1 MITRYF
7 DLMLFKNGTA
17 PCINVSQ
24 SDESETWVF
33 TLYGQGGVKYT
44 PSSGSIVGMKA
55 DGHLIAEAGTV
66 DGQGR
71 VVITET
77 REMTASA
84 GKAVCEL
91 QIDNLTHGTAN
102 FYLLVEPSP
111 ADGADPSESD
121 LSLFQ
126 EAIDA
131 VSTIET
137 LLDGQDPNQVIEDA
151 VDAWLDDHPEATTTV
166 QDGAIT
172 APKLNEDVL
181 DLLIAENANGNPVV
195 ISDGA
200 KNVPVKSLVAE
211 IVPIQSGSG
220 DPAPDNVRP
229 ITGHTQVDVLRTGR
243 NIIPS
248 DTYQTNSNTL
258 SLGTS
263 TGTGNTQLKA
273 GTNYTFSC
281 SINKSASLYYIGVG
295 DGSGTRI
302 DGLVSGT
309 NNITFTVPKD
319 NTYRLYIYVSGGFTS
334 SNINWFMLELG
345 STASPFEPYQGIT
358 KTTSLG
364 TTVYGGTLDLTTGVL
379 TTLYEKKKITSF
391 SGGYGATTNG
401 YAVYISDSAQTH
413 NPTKIDPEFMVSNVF
428 HYDSQTRPN
437 VPVLS
442 YGCNE
447 GNDWNYTFVLPSTV
461 TSLNEANAW
470 LTSLGFDVEY
480 VYKLATP
487 TTTQLT
493 AEELTTLLGNNV
505 ISASSGSVAVVY
517 RADTKMYIDNA
528 IASVI

>member
-137 LLDGQDPNQVIEDA
+137 LLDGEDPNQVIESA
-151 VDAWLDDHPEATTTV
+151 VDDWLDAHPEATTTV

-172 APKLNEDVL
+172 IPTLNDSVL
-181 DLLIAENANGNPVV
+181 DLLIAESASGNPVV

-229 ITGHTQVDVLRTGR
+229 ITGHPEVNVVRTGK
-243 NIIPS
+243 NLF
-248 DTYQTNSNTL
+248 D
-258 SLGTS
+258 
-263 TGTGNTQLKA
+263 
-273 GTNYTFSC
+273 
-281 SINKSASLYYIGVG
+281 
-295 DGSGTRI
+295 
-302 DGLVSGT
+302 
-309 NNITFTVPKD
+309 
-319 NTYRLYIYVSGGFTS
+319 
-334 SNINWFMLELG
+334 
-345 STASPFEPYQGIT
+345 
-358 KTTSLG
+358 KT
-364 TTVYGGTLDLTTGVL
+364 
-379 TTLYEKKKITSF
+379 
-391 SGGYGATTNG
+391 
-401 YAVYISDSAQTH
+401 AVYMT
-413 NPTKIDPEFMVSNVF
+413 
-428 HYDSQTRPN
+428 
-437 VPVLS
+437 
-442 YGCNE
+442 
-447 GNDWNYTFVLPSTV
+447 
-461 TSLNEANAW
+461 
-470 LTSLGFDVEY
+470 
-480 VYKLATP
+480 
-487 TTTQLT
+487 
-493 AEELTTLLGNNV
+493 
-505 ISASSGSVAVVY
+505 
-517 RADTKMYIDNA
+517 DT
-528 IASVI
+528 